1 MLEAFQ
7 AFTDGLPEWIRWAAV
22 VLVAVIPFV
31 ESYFGT
37 AIGIAAGVHPLV
49 AIAAACL
56 GNFVSMV
63 AFVSAAHVTRTRVV
77 SGRDA
82 SISPKRARLRRMF
95 DKYGVAVVS
104 LIGQTVLP
112 SQITSAA
119 MVSFGAPKKTVIMWQ
134 TVSILLWSVVFA
146 LATLGVFAAIG

>member
-7 AFTDGLPEWIRWAAV
+7 EFTDGLPEWIRWAGV

-49 AIAAACL
+49 AIGAACL

-77 SGRDA
+77 SERDA
-82 SISPKRARLRRMF
+82 SVSPKRARLRRMF

-112 SQITSAA
+112 SQVTSAA